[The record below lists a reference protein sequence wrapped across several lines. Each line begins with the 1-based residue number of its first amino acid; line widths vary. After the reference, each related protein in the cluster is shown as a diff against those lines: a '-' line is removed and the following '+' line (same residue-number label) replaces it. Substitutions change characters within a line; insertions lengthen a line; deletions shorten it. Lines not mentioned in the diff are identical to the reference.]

1 MIQTAAY
8 RLAEIQR
15 KVSSSNNKGFL
26 AKVHCHK
33 SQVSVPEP
41 IHNSLKLPQE
51 RRLCPVRIL
60 HRCSLDVNTTVENGG
75 PYNVQKTDCKLHIPF
90 L

>member
-33 SQVSVPEP
+33 SQVSVPEL
-41 IHNSLKLPQE
+41 IYNILKSSCDH
-51 RRLCPVRIL
+51 RRGDYAL
-60 HRCSLDVNTTVENGG
+60 
-75 PYNVQKTDCKLHIPF
+75 
-90 L
+90 